1 MALPSPYNNAGLLM
15 QGADQLGKGLLAA
28 EEQRQLDMPG
38 DPVWD
43 AIINRLANGEN
54 PQKLAEEM
62 RGNGTMD
69 LLLRK
74 AMNGGGGVPSP
85 QGSVPDVGMQGG
97 RPAVMPPGSVSP
109 SGGPQGPAGQY
120 GTAPTPQ
127 SMLAPGRYPGKSQF
141 PGQAQA
147 EQDVRGLM
155 AQRKPMAPNRPAM
168 PTMGD
173 MQSTPSVGPR
183 RPISG
188 LQQLTAQGASPIQ
201 APMGGM
207 PQAEASG
214 FGAPPQPQPPAAQPG
229 RQPSQPTPAT
239 QPYRRTVREQ
249 QRWAGAMPTII
260 ASESR
265 ESIQDQKTA
274 LSQRDQDLRGLIAL
288 MAQNGKDEDSIRK
301 SVLGIEGMD
310 VKQQIAVLKYLTQ
323 REVAEIGAG
332 SKVRAAEA
340 KGSGDRVKEL
350 RLATTALRQQI
361 AGMSKSDV
369 IIGPGGVQM
378 SFNQANEALMRYEAL
393 LDAELGVSPR
403 APVEGPQLAPGA
415 KPTQPQPRPQPRAA
429 PAPATKSSSSSSGT
443 VKMRFKG
450 GQVRDVPVTD
460 KQKAMDKY
468 GAVEVK

>member
-1 MALPSPYNNAGLLM
+1 M
-15 QGADQLGKGLLAA
+15 QGAETFGKGMMAA
-28 EEQRQLDMPG
+28 EEQRLLDQPG

-43 AIINRLANGEN
+43 AILNRLASGEN

-69 LLLRK
+69 MLIRK

-97 RPAVMPPGSVSP
+97 RPAVLPPGSVSP

-120 GTAPTPQ
+120 GTAPAQMDHGQRPMQRAPAPSGGMQGAMPQ
-127 SMLAPGRYPGKSQF
+127 QG
-141 PGQAQA
+141 AQ
-147 EQDVRGLM
+147 QVPQRGL
-155 AQRKPMAPNRPAM
+155 QAPNRPSM

-183 RPISG
+183 RPIGG
-188 LQQLTAQGASPIQ
+188 LQQMTAQASHPIQ
-201 APMGGM
+201 APTGGM

-214 FGAPPQPQPPAAQPG
+214 FGAPQPQPPAAQPG
-229 RQPSQPTPAT
+229 QQPRQPTAAT

-332 SKVRAAEA
+332 SRVRAAET
-340 KGSGDRVKEL
+340 KSGGDRVKEL

-378 SFNQANEALMRYEAL
+378 SFNQAQEVLMRYESE
-393 LDAELGVSPR
+393 LDAALGVTPR
-403 APVEGPQLAPGA
+403 APTEGPQLAPGM
-415 KPTQPQPRPQPRAA
+415 KPVQPQPRPQPRPA
-429 PAPATKSSSSSSGT
+429 PAPASKSSSSTSGT
-443 VKMRFKG
+443 VKMRFRN
-450 GQVRDVPVTD
+450 GQVRDVPVAD
-460 KQKAMDKY
+460 KQKAVDKY
-468 GAVEVK
+468 KAVEVK